1 MAIRPIAAAG
11 KDRSCA
17 DRIQRDNLSARAGG
31 VTCVDRENVT
41 TKREDAMGRSMLA
54 SLALS
59 LAMVAATVAQAGA
72 QYDVGGQIAPTGK
85 LRVGVLML
93 SYFAVEDG
101 GTLKGWSPDLGA
113 ELARRVGLPH
123 ELVPIHNPADM
134 IDAFKTGR
142 IDVTFIGITK
152 DRAAAFD
159 FGPVLI
165 GLRTTFLV
173 PASSTIQSIP
183 EIDQAG
189 VRIVVPARSAQG
201 EHLEKIISKA
211 TMLRVPVETTKPA
224 TDMIAAGQADAF
236 SHVVP
241 MLAQAQ
247 PALSGSRILPGSY
260 YDVPIAIAYPKGAPA
275 AVVELGRNFVA
286 DMKGS
291 GFAQKAIDR
300 MGKLA
305 DGVVVAAP

>member
-1 MAIRPIAAAG
+1 MCRAIFG
-11 KDRSCA
+11 
-17 DRIQRDNLSARAGG
+17 
-31 VTCVDRENVT
+31 
-41 TKREDAMGRSMLA
+41 
-54 SLALS
+54 SLAVVFAVMAGS
-59 LAMVAATVAQAGA
+59 IAQTGAQADIGRL
-72 QYDVGGQIAPTGK
+72 IAPTGK

-93 SYFAVEDG
+93 SYFAVDDG
-101 GTLKGWSPDLGA
+101 GTLKGWSPDLGT
-113 ELARRVGLPH
+113 ELARSAGVTV
-123 ELVPIHNPADM
+123 ELVPIRNPADR

-142 IDVTFIGITK
+142 IDATFIGITK

-173 PASSTIQSIP
+173 PASSTINSIP
-183 EIDQAG
+183 EVDQAG

-201 EHLEKIISKA
+201 EHLEKILTKA

-224 TDMIAAGQADAF
+224 TDLIASGQADAF

-247 PALSGSRILPGSY
+247 PALPGSRILPGSY
-260 YDVPIAIAYPKGAPA
+260 YDVPIAIGYPKGSPA
-275 AVVELGRNFVA
+275 AVVEFCKNFVGE
-286 DMKGS
+286 MKAS
-291 GFAQKAIDR
+291 GYAQQAIDR

-305 DGVVVAAP
+305 DGVVVAAQ

>member
-1 MAIRPIAAAG
+1 
-11 KDRSCA
+11 
-17 DRIQRDNLSARAGG
+17 
-31 VTCVDRENVT
+31 
-41 TKREDAMGRSMLA
+41 MLA
-54 SLALS
+54 SFALS
-59 LAMVAATVAQAGA
+59 FAVAVGAVAPAGA
-72 QYDVGGQIAPTGK
+72 QADIGRQIAPTGK

-101 GTLKGWSPDLGA
+101 GTLKGWSPDLGI
-113 ELARRVGLPH
+113 ELARRAGVPH
-123 ELVPIHNPADM
+123 ELVPIRNPADM

-142 IDVTFIGITK
+142 IDATFIGITR

-173 PASSTIQSIP
+173 PASSTIRSIP

-201 EHLEKIISKA
+201 EHLERIITKA

-241 MLAQAQ
+241 MLAAAQ
-247 PALSGSRILPGSY
+247 PALPGSRILPGSY
-260 YDVPIAIAYPKGAPA
+260 YDVPIALAYPKGSPA

-286 DMKGS
+286 DMKAS
-291 GFAQKAIDR
+291 GLAQQAIDR

>member
-1 MAIRPIAAAG
+1 
-11 KDRSCA
+11 
-17 DRIQRDNLSARAGG
+17 
-31 VTCVDRENVT
+31 
-41 TKREDAMGRSMLA
+41 
-54 SLALS
+54 
-59 LAMVAATVAQAGA
+59 MVGTVSQAGSQTDIGRLLA
-72 QYDVGGQIAPTGK
+72 ATGK

-101 GTLKGWSPDLGA
+101 GTLKGWSPEVGI
-113 ELARRVGLPH
+113 ELARRAGVPH

-134 IDAFKTGR
+134 IDAFKAGR

-152 DRAAAFD
+152 DRSAAFD

-173 PASSTIQSIP
+173 PAASTIRSIP
-183 EIDQAG
+183 EVDQAG

-201 EHLEKIISKA
+201 EHLEKILTKA

-224 TDMIAAGQADAF
+224 TDLIASGQADAF

-241 MLAQAQ
+241 MLVQAQ
-247 PALSGSRILPGSY
+247 PALLGSRILPGSY
-260 YDVPIAIAYPKGAPA
+260 YDVPIAIGYPKESPT
-275 AVVELGRNFVA
+275 AVVDFCKNFVSE
-286 DMKGS
+286 MKTS
-291 GFAQKAIDR
+291 GFAQQAIDR

-305 DGVVVAAP
+305 DGVVVAAR